1 MHSCVP
7 QDSVIGPLLF
17 LISVNDLPD
26 VLEALTLFFANDA
39 STGLH
44 SLLIPPISNVYPHF
58 SFSKSGIAFH

>member
-7 QDSVIGPLLF
+7 QGSVIGPLLF

-26 VLEALTLFFANDA
+26 VLEALTLLFANDA

-44 SLLIPPISNVYPHF
+44 SLLLPPISNVYPYFDF
-58 SFSKSGIAFH
+58 SNSAIAFH